1 VTLGL
6 KLEMMIECPI
16 PREGPAP
23 DTIVGAAV
31 PGPEAMIT
39 VGTGGASV
47 TVVDRLQTRVLI
59 FPALPP
65 PPPPPTSI
73 RRDPRLSCTDRAFD
87 EED

>member
-1 VTLGL
+1 
-6 KLEMMIECPI
+6 MIECPTR
-16 PREGPAP
+16 REGPAP

-31 PGPEAMIT
+31 AGPEAMIT

-47 TVVDRLQTRVLI
+47 TVVDRLQTRVFV

-65 PPPPPTSI
+65 PSTSI
-73 RRDPRLSCTDRAFD
+73 RRDPRLSFTDRALD